1 MTPIRGSKMAR
12 LVRVPVLPPPVVGTD
27 KHTQTRLP
35 PNPPGDNQL
44 ASKGNN
50 PPAIRAGEG
59 RAAMTTTAATTT
71 TTTTTTTVGIET
83 GVGPATTTEGI
94 ETGVGLDT

>member
-1 MTPIRGSKMAR
+1 LTPIRGSKMAR

-59 RAAMTTTAATTT
+59 RAATTTTAA
-71 TTTTTTTVGIET
+71 TTTVGIET

>member
-1 MTPIRGSKMAR
+1 VITTK
-12 LVRVPVLPPPVVGTD
+12 VVGTD

-59 RAAMTTTAATTT
+59 RAAATRTAATTT

-83 GVGPATTTEGI
+83 GVDQTTTTEGI